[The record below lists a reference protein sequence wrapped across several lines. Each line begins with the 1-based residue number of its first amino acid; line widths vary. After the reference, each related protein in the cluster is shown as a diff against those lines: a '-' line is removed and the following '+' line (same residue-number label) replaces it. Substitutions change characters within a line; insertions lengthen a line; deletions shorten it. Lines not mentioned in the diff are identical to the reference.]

1 MSIKYF
7 RILAIAK
14 KGFQEKTRAFPLSF
28 MVARVIEAAYVCLS
42 GFLIYRFVFNRSV
55 DDRFVSLSGTSDY
68 LSYLII
74 GVIMYLLAVS
84 MMMNIG
90 RSLITEL
97 RQGTIEPLLV
107 SPISMFEYLLGTLIE
122 YLLATAI
129 EISAI
134 IIIGYFL
141 GARFYDISIFPLIL
155 SIILCIIAFFC
166 FSIFICF
173 FMLYFRDTYIT
184 QNTIGVLISFI
195 CGVSFPIEYLPL
207 PIQYLSKIFPLAPA
221 ISLFREILINGFNG
235 YSTDFIQNLIHIV
248 VLSIIYGSVGLLV
261 LSKKRREIV
270 EKIFA

>member
-141 GARFYDISIFPLIL
+141 GARFYDISIFPL
-155 SIILCIIAFFC
+155 
-166 FSIFICF
+166 
-173 FMLYFRDTYIT
+173 
-184 QNTIGVLISFI
+184 
-195 CGVSFPIEYLPL
+195 
-207 PIQYLSKIFPLAPA
+207 APA